1 MLKIN
6 DVSVSYGRTRV
17 LWDISISV
25 GKGETVAII
34 GSNGSGKTTLL
45 KAIMCIQPP
54 EKGTIIFNGK
64 HIERLPTEEIVSRGL
79 ILIPEGGGIFP
90 SFSIL
95 ENLHMGTYVGNDHEL
110 ENRYRWV
117 YDLFP
122 VLEERKNQLAKTLS
136 GGERQMLAVGRGL
149 IQNPDLLMIDEPS
162 LGLAPEAVSRL
173 FKSLERVREAGIP
186 IILVEQ
192 NIYLS
197 LRFADRG
204 YAIENGRIVE
214 EGDASALL
222 GSEKIK
228 KAYLT

>member
-1 MLKIN
+1 
-6 DVSVSYGRTRV
+6 
-17 LWDISISV
+17 
-25 GKGETVAII
+25 
-34 GSNGSGKTTLL
+34 
-45 KAIMCIQPP
+45 
-54 EKGTIIFNGK
+54 
-64 HIERLPTEEIVSRGL
+64 
-79 ILIPEGGGIFP
+79 
-90 SFSIL
+90 
-95 ENLHMGTYVGNDHEL
+95 MGTYVGNDHEL
-110 ENRYRWV
+110 EKRYRWV

-186 IILVEQ
+186 IVLVEQ

>member
-1 MLKIN
+1 
-6 DVSVSYGRTRV
+6 
-17 LWDISISV
+17 
-25 GKGETVAII
+25 
-34 GSNGSGKTTLL
+34 
-45 KAIMCIQPP
+45 
-54 EKGTIIFNGK
+54 
-64 HIERLPTEEIVSRGL
+64 
-79 ILIPEGGGIFP
+79 
-90 SFSIL
+90 
-95 ENLHMGTYVGNDHEL
+95 MGTYVGNDQEL
-110 ENRYRWV
+110 GKRYRWV

-122 VLEERKNQLAKTLS
+122 VLEKRKNQLAKTLS

-186 IILVEQ
+186 IVLVEQ

-204 YAIENGRIVE
+204 YAIENGRIIE
-214 EGDASALL
+214 EGDAKALL
-222 GSEKIK
+222 KNKKIK